1 MLCWDVDARKEKY
14 RDLTL
19 VTLDE
24 GYVLAIACDSA
35 GGIGPKE
42 LDSVKVPGY
51 VLGRFTARVALM
63 ELLAAG
69 AKPVVLV
76 SNVCV
81 EPDPGA
87 REITRGITEELR
99 LAGLDSSIA
108 ITGSTEKNI
117 PTRQTGLGVT
127 AIGIARAGS
136 LKLGTARPN
145 DRLFCV
151 GIPKVGNE
159 VSLDD
164 PDLATLKAVIAL
176 RACPGV
182 HEIVPVGSQG
192 IRREAEVLAQTEGL
206 KLHLGPVAGLDME
219 KSAGPA
225 TCFIIAA
232 EPSSSLGSRQD
243 SSSCSYPGSFSGTSL
258 DSGLELS
265 PGSFLQDKIQSL
277 VVQPVRDIGHISP
290 R

>member
-1 MLCWDVDARKEKY
+1 MLCWDVNARKAKY

-24 GYVLAIACDSA
+24 GCVLVIACDSA

-69 AKPVVLV
+69 AQPIVLV

-87 REITRGITEELR
+87 GEITRGITEELR

-108 ITGSTEKNI
+108 VTGSTEKNI

-127 AIGIARAGS
+127 AVGLARSGS
-136 LKLGTARPN
+136 LKLGVARPN

-159 VSLDD
+159 VDLDD
-164 PDLATLKAVIAL
+164 QDIATLEAVMAL
-176 RACPGV
+176 RACPEV

-192 IRREAEVLAQTEGL
+192 IRREAEVLAQTAGME
-206 KLHLGPVAGLDME
+206 LHLEPAAGLDVE

-225 TCFIIAA
+225 TCFIISA
-232 EPSSSLGSRQD
+232 E
-243 SSSCSYPGSFSGTSL
+243 
-258 DSGLELS
+258 
-265 PGSFLQDKIQSL
+265 PGSFLDSIQSL
-277 VVQPVRDIGHISP
+277 VAQPVRAIGHISP
-290 R
+290 G

>member
-1 MLCWDVDARKEKY
+1 MLRWDVNARKAKY

-24 GYVLAIACDSA
+24 GRVLVVACDSA

-69 AKPVVLV
+69 AQPIVFV
-76 SNVCV
+76 SNLCV
-81 EPDPGA
+81 EPEPGA
-87 REITRGITEELR
+87 REITRGITEELI

-127 AIGIARAGS
+127 AIGVARAGS
-136 LKLGTARPN
+136 LKLGLARPN

-151 GIPKVGNE
+151 GLPKVGNE
-159 VSLDD
+159 VDLDD
-164 PDLATLKAVIAL
+164 PEIATLEAVMAL
-176 RACPGV
+176 RACPEV

-192 IRREAEVLAQTEGL
+192 IRREAEVLAQTAGMEL
-206 KLHLGPVAGLDME
+206 YLDPAAGLDLE

-225 TCFIIAA
+225 TCFILAA
-232 EPSSSLGSRQD
+232 EPS
-243 SSSCSYPGSFSGTSL
+243 
-258 DSGLELS
+258 LS
-265 PGSFLQDKIQSL
+265 QIQRL
-277 VVQPVRDIGHISP
+277 VVQPVRAIGYISP